1 MYIVFPTLEIAPFI
15 NGGIGQY
22 ISQIIH
28 YLQSSCY
35 TPLIILYGVPQS
47 EAVKTRKHFQ
57 GASLKCEIYHVN
69 DFSQT
74 QLNSEDI
81 YNVEKTALALAECL
95 TEIISHKNVVG
106 VEWSEHGGMGF
117 HTLRDK
123 HCNPNSVFKKIPMW
137 IHLHG
142 AREIW
147 DLTDRYPV
155 SLDKS
160 NAYLLS
166 NYAERLCLELADAW
180 KSPSQSVADWYT
192 SYFGIH
198 NQVFISPLPYRKL
211 AEQNSHKLILR
222 PEFPLQIL
230 CPGRIVYL
238 KGSDIVARACVEI
251 CKKFPD
257 QIHVTFAGYN
267 LGTANSKY
275 ASSLDEIKS
284 FIPDEFLQYF
294 SFPGKYEAEQYLNLA
309 QKSHLA
315 IFASRVETFCLA
327 AHELNWMGMPLIL
340 ADIPAFKEHFKDG
353 INACKFDG
361 TIESLTQL
369 LMKIIEN
376 PKMLAQLEPQPV
388 SEFDINIFDKIIN
401 LPENNKINANYI
413 LFTKMQEIYFNQ
425 GNIYFD
431 NFKYLTVFSLK
442 TLILAVTWKIV
453 KRIADIFSI
462 SIKFRLYVKG
472 LFKKAKS
479 I

>member
-1 MYIVFPTLEIAPFI
+1 
-15 NGGIGQY
+15 
-22 ISQIIH
+22 
-28 YLQSSCY
+28 
-35 TPLIILYGVPQS
+35 
-47 EAVKTRKHFQ
+47 
-57 GASLKCEIYHVN
+57 
-69 DFSQT
+69 
-74 QLNSEDI
+74 
-81 YNVEKTALALAECL
+81 
-95 TEIISHKNVVG
+95 
-106 VEWSEHGGMGF
+106 
-117 HTLRDK
+117 
-123 HCNPNSVFKKIPMW
+123 
-137 IHLHG
+137 
-142 AREIW
+142 
-147 DLTDRYPV
+147 
-155 SLDKS
+155 
-160 NAYLLS
+160 
-166 NYAERLCLELADAW
+166 
-180 KSPSQSVADWYT
+180 
-192 SYFGIH
+192 
-198 NQVFISPLPYRKL
+198 
-211 AEQNSHKLILR
+211 
-222 PEFPLQIL
+222 
-230 CPGRIVYL
+230 
-238 KGSDIVARACVEI
+238 
-251 CKKFPD
+251 
-257 QIHVTFAGYN
+257 GYN

-431 NFKYLTVFSLK
+431 NFKYLTVFS
-442 TLILAVTWKIV
+442 
-453 KRIADIFSI
+453 
-462 SIKFRLYVKG
+462 
-472 LFKKAKS
+472 
-479 I
+479 